1 MKTMSKITKKPA
13 IKNLKDLR
21 REKKRLKAEIKKT
34 EVANENSIIN
44 KAFSSFN
51 SFTTDQNFASNK
63 IESTLQ
69 WLGNKAS
76 DRYPMKGL
84 SKIIVSGLIV
94 FLVPII
100 TSKIQDY
107 IKKKI

>member
-1 MKTMSKITKKPA
+1 MSKTTKKPV

-21 REKKRLKAEIKKT
+21 REKRRLKSEIKQI
-34 EVANENSIIN
+34 EVSNENSMVN
-44 KAFSSFN
+44 KAFSAFSSF
-51 SFTTDQNFASNK
+51 STDQNFATNK
-63 IESTLQ
+63 VESTLQ

-76 DRYPMKGL
+76 DKFPMKGL
-84 SKIIVSGLIV
+84 SKIIISGIIV